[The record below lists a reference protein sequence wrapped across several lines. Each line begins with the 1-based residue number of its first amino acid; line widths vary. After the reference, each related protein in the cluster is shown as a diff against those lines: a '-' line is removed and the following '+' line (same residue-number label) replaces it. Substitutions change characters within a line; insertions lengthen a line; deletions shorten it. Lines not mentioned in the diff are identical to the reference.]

1 MPTERQ
7 LRLLNMLQRADSP
20 IPGQALAEALGV
32 TRQVVVHEIALLRAA
47 GEPIYATP
55 KGYWLNRASSARE
68 TVIAVSHTPEQT
80 KDELYTLVDHGV
92 RVLDVRVEHAIY
104 GEIVGQLLITSRR
117 DVDVFL
123 EKVRAENAALLSS
136 LTGGFHYH
144 RVQFDR
150 EDQLVEACEALQ
162 RVGIE
167 VMTHPANGEA
177 L

>member
-7 LRLLNMLQRADSP
+7 SRLLDILQRAESP
-20 IPGQALAEALGV
+20 VPGQALAEALGV
-32 TRQVVVHEIALLRAA
+32 TRQVVVHDIALLRAA

-55 KGYWLNRASSARE
+55 KGYWLNRPSPARE
-68 TVIAVSHTPEQT
+68 TVIAVSHTPDQT

-92 RVLDVRVEHAIY
+92 RVLDVRVEHVIY
-104 GEIVGQLLITSRR
+104 GEIVGHLLITSRR

-123 EKVRAENAALLSS
+123 EKVRAEKAALLSS

-150 EDQLVEACEALQ
+150 EDQLVEACDAL
-162 RVGIE
+162 RRAGIQ
-167 VMTHPANGEA
+167 VMTDPSPGEV